1 MLAITLHHHS
11 SAIALSRW
19 RTLFA
24 ILSLLL
30 QFGCAAPAR
39 YVRISEPNQDLD
51 LHLHPSG
58 QPVLSIQG
66 DVGVTNSGDE
76 LILDMD
82 MLEQMGLIKYRVTD
96 PWLKRDVCYSGVLLS
111 DMVTRVRGSEN
122 ASVIHLIALDDYEAE
137 IGLDILEQWPVML
150 ATRSE
155 DTLISV
161 ESGGPTRIILPYD
174 DYPDLAEARAMSIW
188 TISRI
193 IIQ

>member
-1 MLAITLHHHS
+1 MRLPDARL
-11 SAIALSRW
+11 IAL
-19 RTLFA
+19 
-24 ILSLLL
+24 
-30 QFGCAAPAR
+30 
-39 YVRISEPNQDLD
+39 VDL
-51 LHLHPSG
+51 
-58 QPVLSIQG
+58 
-66 DVGVTNSGDE
+66 
-76 LILDMD
+76 
-82 MLEQMGLIKYRVTD
+82 
-96 PWLKRDVCYSGVLLS
+96 
-111 DMVTRVRGSEN
+111 
-122 ASVIHLIALDDYEAE
+122 IHLIALDDYEAE